1 VRLAVANLLE
11 VRNTLKPTL
20 YPKAKEYWQKQ
31 QDFHWNLKEVD
42 LHEDKKDWDHKL
54 AEGQK
59 SLLSKLFRFFT
70 QGDILVCDAYLDKL
84 IPVLGKQPEVKHMM
98 TAFAG
103 METMHVYG
111 YALLIETLGFPETE
125 FTEFLNI
132 AQMMDKVDYLMKFD
146 PSKFSQTDAQNY
158 TDGTIPAAKRELA
171 RTLAVYSGFM
181 EGMQLFSTFAILLN
195 FSRFGLMKGMCT
207 IVEWS
212 IRDEL
217 LHCEG
222 MTWIFRQFIK
232 ENPEIW
238 TDEFKKEIYE
248 ICRHMVKLEDRF
260 IDLMFKEAGEIP
272 GITADEVKKY
282 IRFIADRRLADL
294 GLKANYHVKENPL
307 SFMDWMIMPSHDNF
321 FEKRVTE
328 YSKAGL
334 EWSDDAFDF

>member
-1 VRLAVANLLE
+1 
-11 VRNTLKPTL
+11 
-20 YPKAKEYWQKQ
+20 
-31 QDFHWNLKEVD
+31 
-42 LHEDKKDWDHKL
+42 
-54 AEGQK
+54 
-59 SLLSKLFRFFT
+59 
-70 QGDILVCDAYLDKL
+70 
-84 IPVLGKQPEVKHMM
+84 
-98 TAFAG
+98 
-103 METMHVYG
+103 
-111 YALLIETLGFPETE
+111 
-125 FTEFLNI
+125 
-132 AQMMDKVDYLMKFD
+132 
-146 PSKFSQTDAQNY
+146 
-158 TDGTIPAAKRELA
+158 
-171 RTLAVYSGFM
+171 M

-222 MTWIFRQFIK
+222 MTWLFRQFIK